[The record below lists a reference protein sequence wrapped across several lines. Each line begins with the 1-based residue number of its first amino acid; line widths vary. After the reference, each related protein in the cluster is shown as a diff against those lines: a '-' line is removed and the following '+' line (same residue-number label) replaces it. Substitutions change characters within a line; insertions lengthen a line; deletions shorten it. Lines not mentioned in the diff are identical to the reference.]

1 MLLFFGSLVFNLEI
15 EAFLERLKAL
25 LLSSGARSLLSK
37 LGLSGGLAGL
47 ALRALI
53 TISGVA
59 SDRVGPHDAL
69 WVGFGH
75 KASPAG
81 NGLFPSVLP
90 RELQFRR
97 LGWADSS
104 FGEVSSAGER
114 HGVANTPGQQPAA
127 TLPVGQPAAHPVAEQ
142 PVPAQEPEPAN
153 TSLGAQEARPA
164 GEDGGS
170 ANAAPPTSDQ
180 VKESLRAFLNQ
191 FRKRKV
197 NDSFLNNAARDL
209 DLERATPEKLQKL
222 LSIMEE
228 LSNDSRRR
236 PNSGQNAAAQLEL
249 YMDIIDWEKK
259 AASGSNHS

>member
-1 MLLFFGSLVFNLEI
+1 MMPSGSDSGT
-15 EAFLERLKAL
+15 RLPL
-25 LLSSGARSLLSK
+25 PETDSSPLSS
-37 LGLSGGLAGL
+37 LGSF
-47 ALRALI
+47 
-53 TISGVA
+53 S
-59 SDRVGPHDAL
+59 
-69 WVGFGH
+69 
-75 KASPAG
+75 
-81 NGLFPSVLP
+81 SV
-90 RELQFRR
+90 
-97 LGWADSS
+97 GWADSS

>member
-59 SDRVGPHDAL
+59 SDIVGPHDAL

-97 LGWADSS
+97 LGGLVLRGSLFRRGKTWSRKYAGAATGCDSTRRATGCPS
-104 FGEVSSAGER
+104 RRGTTRSSARTRTRQHEPRRTGSSSCWRGWGFSKRCPTNIRPSER
-114 HGVANTPGQQPAA
+114 II
-127 TLPVGQPAAHPVAEQ
+127 
-142 PVPAQEPEPAN
+142 
-153 TSLGAQEARPA
+153 
-164 GEDGGS
+164 
-170 ANAAPPTSDQ
+170 
-180 VKESLRAFLNQ
+180 ESL
-191 FRKRKV
+191 
-197 NDSFLNNAARDL
+197 
-209 DLERATPEKLQKL
+209 PE
-222 LSIMEE
+222 SV
-228 LSNDSRRR
+228 
-236 PNSGQNAAAQLEL
+236 
-249 YMDIIDWEKK
+249 
-259 AASGSNHS
+259 

>member
-1 MLLFFGSLVFNLEI
+1 MMPSGSDSGT
-15 EAFLERLKAL
+15 RLPL
-25 LLSSGARSLLSK
+25 PETDSSPLSS
-37 LGLSGGLAGL
+37 LGSF
-47 ALRALI
+47 
-53 TISGVA
+53 S
-59 SDRVGPHDAL
+59 
-69 WVGFGH
+69 
-75 KASPAG
+75 
-81 NGLFPSVLP
+81 SV
-90 RELQFRR
+90 
-97 LGWADSS
+97 GWADSS

-236 PNSGQNAAAQLEL
+236 PKSGQNAAAQL
-249 YMDIIDWEKK
+249 YMDIIDWEKQ